1 MKRLLVLCLLALL
14 GVSCSES
21 ENDVIDFSQMPI
33 DEVITSMEGVEWLI
47 KQQKV
52 DWDGLVADAAK
63 GTFHNEP
70 AMHDWVYLADEW
82 IERRWVDGPIAVAKV
97 IVVMDDNTYRH
108 CYSPMPAGDGAKDI
122 YRECSYA
129 VDPETRVVE
138 ITDGASKKSVKILY
152 YSDGVGLAEVH
163 FNSGSIVRMNLRF
176 HDDREEMLKKYIDP
190 TMSI

>member
-1 MKRLLVLCLLALL
+1 MKKLFILFFLALL

-21 ENDVIDFSQMPI
+21 ENEVVDFSQMPI

-52 DWDGLVADAAK
+52 DWDALVADATK

-70 AMHDWVYLADEW
+70 MMNDWVYFAGEW
-82 IERRWVDGPIAVAKV
+82 IERHWIDGPLDIAQVV
-97 IVVMDDNTYRH
+97 IVMDDYTYRH
-108 CYSPMPAGDGAKDI
+108 CYSPMPAGDGAQDI
-122 YRECSYA
+122 YRECSYT
-129 VDPETRVVE
+129 VNPETRVIE
-138 ITDGASKKSVKILY
+138 ITDGASKKCATMLY
-152 YSDGVGLAEVH
+152 YSNGIGLAEVRL
-163 FNSGSIVRMNLRF
+163 NSGTIVRMNLRF

>member
-1 MKRLLVLCLLALL
+1 MKKLFILLLATMTFAA
-14 GVSCSES
+14 C
-21 ENDVIDFSQMPI
+21 NDEEEFIDFSQMPI

-47 KQQKV
+47 KQQMV

-70 AMHDWVYLADEW
+70 AMHDWVYFAGEW
-82 IERRWVDGPIAVAKV
+82 VERRWVDGPIAVAKV

-152 YSDGVGLAEVH
+152 YSDGVGLAEVY

-176 HDDREEMLKKYIDP
+176 YDDREEMLKKYVAPMGAI
-190 TMSI
+190 

>member
-1 MKRLLVLCLLALL
+1 MKRILVLCLLALL

-21 ENDVIDFSQMPI
+21 ENNVIDYSQMPY
-33 DEVITSMEGVEWLI
+33 DEVITSVEGVEWLI
-47 KQQKV
+47 AQQKI
-52 DWDGLVADAAK
+52 DWDAFVADVER
-63 GTFHNEP
+63 GTLHNDP
-70 AMHDWVYLADEW
+70 WMKDWVFLAGRW
-82 IERRWVDGPIAVAKV
+82 IERCWIDGPVPVAKV

-152 YSDGVGLAEVH
+152 YSDGIGLAEVY

-176 HDDREEMLKKYIDP
+176 YDDREEMLKKYVAPMGAI
-190 TMSI
+190 